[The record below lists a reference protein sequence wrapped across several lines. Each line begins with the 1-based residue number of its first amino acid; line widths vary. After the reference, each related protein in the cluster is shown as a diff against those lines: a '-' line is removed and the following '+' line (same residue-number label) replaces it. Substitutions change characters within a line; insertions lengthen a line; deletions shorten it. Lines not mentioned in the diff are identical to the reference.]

1 MTGTRVLG
9 PPPRRRAETR
19 PELPCQTSP
28 DLFFA
33 ESPDD
38 IRLAKLL
45 CRHCPLQQA
54 CLAGALRR
62 GEPWGVWGGAL
73 FERGAIIPDKRP
85 RGRPRK
91 PASPLAAAP
100 RSRLAS
106 VTAG

>member
-9 PPPRRRAETR
+9 PPPRRRAGVH
-19 PELPCQTSP
+19 PELPCQSSP

-38 IRLAKLL
+38 IRLAKML
-45 CRHCPLQQA
+45 CGNCPVQAA
-54 CLAGALRR
+54 CLDGALVR
-62 GEPWGVWGGAL
+62 GELWGVWGGAL

-91 PASPLAAAP
+91 RVTPPAAA
-100 RSRLAS
+100 RSRRESLTAS
-106 VTAG
+106 